1 MRKTL
6 QYKLTIWIEWRH
18 FEDRK
23 NKYTNDI
30 KTAEKKYRLTK
41 QKKQMTQLTDII
53 LTKLGARLFG
63 KSPYP
68 SFCVIK

>member
-1 MRKTL
+1 MYRKTL

-41 QKKQMTQLTDII
+41 RHKM
-53 LTKLGARLFG
+53 
-63 KSPYP
+63 
-68 SFCVIK
+68 